1 MCSGANLGRNMAD
14 VQGLDLS
21 AGAFPITIAVIARW
35 CLPASSFRYIS
46 LVIFFLFAATT
57 FAKDA
62 AIKPANLSQTD
73 VRLLIDVSGSMKKN
87 DPQNLRAPALEL
99 LVRLLP
105 NDNRAAI
112 WSFGEGVN
120 QLAPLRAVD
129 NLWKQHA
136 LNATSVINNQA
147 RFTNIGAALARAIDA
162 PTALN
167 SLDKHIILLTD
178 GMVDI
183 DNSSEKNA
191 TERAR
196 ILQKLL
202 PSLINS
208 SFKVHTIALS
218 ENADAELLS
227 TISQATDGVFAIAN
241 NADEL
246 TAIFLRIFN
255 QTVKQDLLPIK
266 HNSFKVDASIEE
278 FTALI
283 FRKNPAAFTQLKMP
297 NGELLSL
304 GENREGINWHRAA
317 HYDLVTVRNPVL
329 GDWQVMVDMAEN
341 SRVSVIS
348 NFKLK
353 VHPLKTQITSRS
365 NVALEFYFE
374 EQGEPLISGDFL
386 DVLETH
392 ISLNEQNKTNPLAII
407 AGREITPE
415 GTYYLRLPQLNAG
428 ERVNLVVR
436 VDGKSFER
444 EFSHEFQVNPS
455 LFEITHDYRMK
466 DGGREDEITLKL
478 LDENFTHL
486 LLKAS
491 VSIGG
496 RWLKDIVAE
505 PGLAAS
511 HQNSSQKITFLAEHT
526 GEYKITLVGQA
537 LDEKGA
543 IYKEEFDPIHFSYT
557 NVKETPPAPNDQNNH
572 VWWWLVGI
580 VAIFLGALI
589 FWGYQ
594 KRNAQKKLRAF
605 VIPEKSPLDD
615 EIPALTDVYD
625 MPPMANRINSFSMEE
640 FFDDQE
646 LPPPPSFLLDISDEK
661 LDDTLIEEALF
672 PLDDL
677 SDTDF
682 EELKNS

>member
-1 MCSGANLGRNMAD
+1 MCSGANLGRNMTD
-14 VQGLDLS
+14 VQGLDLFT
-21 AGAFPITIAVIARW
+21 GARQITVAVIARW
-35 CLPASSFRYIS
+35 FLPASSFRYIS

-99 LVRLLP
+99 FVRLLP

-136 LNATSVINNQA
+136 LNATSAINNQA
-147 RFTNIGAALARAIDA
+147 RFTNIGAALGRAIDA

-167 SLDKHIILLTD
+167 SRDKHIILLTD

-227 TISQATDGVFAIAN
+227 TISQATDGVFAVAN

-266 HNSFKVDASIEE
+266 HNRFKVDASIEE

-374 EQGEPLISGDFL
+374 EQGKPLISGDFL

-557 NVKETPPAPNDQNNH
+557 NVKETPPAPDDQNNH

-605 VIPEKSPLDD
+605 VIPEKSLLED

-646 LPPPPSFLLDISDEK
+646 LPPPPSFLLDLSDEK

>member
-1 MCSGANLGRNMAD
+1 MCSGANLGRNMTD

-21 AGAFPITIAVIARW
+21 AGTRQITIAVIAGW
-35 CLPASSFRYIS
+35 FLPTSSFRYMS
-46 LVIFFLFAATT
+46 FVIFFLFAAIT
-57 FAKDA
+57 FAKDS

-129 NLWKQHA
+129 SLWKQHA
-136 LNATSVINNQA
+136 LNATSAINNQA
-147 RFTNIGAALARAIDA
+147 RFTNIGAALERAIDA
-162 PTALN
+162 PTALS

-191 TERAR
+191 AERTR

-202 PSLINS
+202 PSLMNS

-266 HNSFKVDASIEE
+266 NNSFKIDASIEE

-283 FRKNPAAFTQLKMP
+283 FRKNPTAFTQLKMP
-297 NGELLSL
+297 NGEFLSL
-304 GENREGINWHRAA
+304 GESREGINWHRAT
-317 HYDLVTVRNPVL
+317 HYDLVTVRDPVL
-329 GDWQVMVDMAEN
+329 GDWQVVVDMAEN

-365 NVALEFYFE
+365 TVAVEFYFE
-374 EQGEPLISGDFL
+374 EQGRPLVSGDFL
-386 DVLETH
+386 DVLEAH
-392 ISLNEQNKTNPLAII
+392 ILLNEQNKTNSLAVI

-415 GTYYLRLPQLNAG
+415 GKYYFRLPQLNTS
-428 ERVNLVVR
+428 ERVNLIVR

-455 LFEITHDYRMK
+455 LFEITHEYRMK
-466 DGGREDEITLKL
+466 DGGREDEVTFKL

-486 LLKAS
+486 SLRAS
-491 VSIGG
+491 VSIDG
-496 RWLKDIVAE
+496 RWLKDIVVE
-505 PGLAAS
+505 PSLAAS
-511 HQNSSQKITFLAEHT
+511 HQNSSQKMTFLAEHT

-543 IYKEEFDPIHFSYT
+543 IYKEEFNPIHFNYT
-557 NVKETPPAPNDQNNH
+557 NLKEAPLASDDQNNPI
-572 VWWWLVGI
+572 WWWLAGGAV
-580 VAIFLGALI
+580 VFLGALI
-589 FWGYQ
+589 FWEYQ

-605 VIPEKSPLDD
+605 VIAEKSPLDD

-625 MPPMANRINSFSMEE
+625 MPPMTNRINSFSMEE

-646 LPPPPSFLLDISDEK
+646 LPPPPSFSLDISDEK

-682 EELKNS
+682 EELKK